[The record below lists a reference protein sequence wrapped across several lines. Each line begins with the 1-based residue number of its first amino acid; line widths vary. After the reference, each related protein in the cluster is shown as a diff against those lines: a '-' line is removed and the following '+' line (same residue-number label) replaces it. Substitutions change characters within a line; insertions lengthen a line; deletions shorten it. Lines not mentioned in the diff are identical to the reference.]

1 VVLMSLDAAQLSIL
15 QRDMERREQASRD
28 AKIVVGSPEGERLI
42 GYILSFCHVLV
53 NSMDGECNPNRTLF
67 NEGQRSVGNE
77 IVALIVN
84 EPDRFKA
91 QTLRWMTALSE
102 GEGN

>member
-1 VVLMSLDAAQLSIL
+1 MSQPDPGQIAVI

-28 AKIVVGSPEGERLI
+28 AKIVAGSPEGERLI
-42 GYILSFCHVLV
+42 GYLLNFCHVLI

-91 QTLRWMTALSE
+91 QTLRMVTALSE

>member
-1 VVLMSLDAAQLSIL
+1 MPLDQAQIAVVK
-15 QRDMERREQASRD
+15 RDMERREQACRD
-28 AKIVVGSPEGERLI
+28 AKFVVGTPEGERLI
-42 GYILSFCHVLV
+42 GYLLNFSHVLV
-53 NSMDGECNPNRTLF
+53 NSMDVECNPNRTLF

-91 QTLRWMTALSE
+91 QTLRWVTALSE